1 MSYITFQPKNNFNTI
16 LYTGSNSS
24 NAQTGLGFQPD
35 FSWFKRRDS
44 AAQHSLFDVVRG
56 VTKALQSNA
65 TDAEATISD
74 ALTSFDSDGFTL
86 GADSGN
92 YINYNSATYA
102 SWNWKAGGAGSSNSD
117 GDITST
123 VSANTAA
130 GFSIVTHT
138 GNGSTATIGHG
149 LGAVPKFI
157 ITKKRSASDNWF
169 TYHHSLGN
177 GKYMLIEA
185 ADAQATSSNV
195 WNDTSP
201 TDQVFT
207 RGGPA
212 NDNGATYVQYCFAE
226 KKGFSKFGSYKG
238 NNSDDGSYIHLG
250 FKPSFVLIKIIDT
263 QTDNWIMQ
271 DNKIN
276 TFNSATSQ
284 RLRANSTGAE
294 FSSSNEIDLL
304 SNGFKV
310 HGADGEI
317 NGSGVSYIY
326 MAFAESP
333 FVNSKGVPTNAR

>member
-1 MSYITFQPKNNFNTI
+1 MSYITFQPKNNFNTK

-226 KKGFSKFGSYKG
+226 KKGFSNFGSYTG
-238 NNSDDGSYIHLG
+238 NGNGNGPMLYCG
-250 FKPSFVLIKIIDT
+250 FKPALFVVKRYDSSGEYWNVL
-263 QTDNWIMQ
+263 
-271 DNKIN
+271 DNKRNPIN
-276 TFNSATSQ
+276 PADDFIYWSETSAEGVKSQ
-284 RLRANSTGAE
+284 K
-294 FSSSNEIDLL
+294 IDFV
-304 SNGFKV
+304 SNGVKIV
-310 HGADGEI
+310 GTDGAF
-317 NGSGVSYIY
+317 NASGGTYIY
-326 MAFAESP
+326 MAWAAEPLVSS
-333 FVNSKGVPTNAR
+333 NGVPTTAR

>member
-1 MSYITFQPKNNFNTI
+1 MSYITFQPKNNFNTK

-226 KKGFSKFGSYKG
+226 KTGFSKFGSYTG
-238 NNSDDGSYIHLG
+238 NFNNDGPFLFCGFRPALFVVKRYDSSGEYWNVLDNKRDTENPRDNFIYWSETNAEATKTNKIDFVSNGIKIRGTDGAFNASGGSYIFLG
-250 FKPSFVLIKIIDT
+250 FAAAPLVA
-263 QTDNWIMQ
+263 
-271 DNKIN
+271 IN
-276 TFNSATSQ
+276 DVP
-284 RLRANSTGAE
+284 ANAE
-294 FSSSNEIDLL
+294 
-304 SNGFKV
+304 
-310 HGADGEI
+310 
-317 NGSGVSYIY
+317 
-326 MAFAESP
+326 
-333 FVNSKGVPTNAR
+333 